1 MSTDS
6 AAIAA
11 AGDVA
16 TPTAATPAGLSI
28 ADLPANSDR
37 PQRHADNP
45 RVFFD
50 IEIGGAHAG
59 RIVMELYKQEGESS
73 GRMEGGQ
80 VAAVSGVR
88 AP

>member
-59 RIVMELYKQEGESS
+59 RIVMELYKQEGE
-73 GRMEGGQ
+73 
-80 VAAVSGVR
+80 
-88 AP
+88 